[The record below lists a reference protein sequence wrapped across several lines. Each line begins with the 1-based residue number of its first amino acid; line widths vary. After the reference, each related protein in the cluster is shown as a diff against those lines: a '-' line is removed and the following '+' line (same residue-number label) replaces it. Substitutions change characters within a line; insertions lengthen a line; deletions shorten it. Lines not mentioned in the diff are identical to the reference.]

1 MREGVMAEILTATVP
16 GQFEVRRLL
25 LDLDRQLIEIVIR
38 ENGGSGHRL
47 FTYEGSTA
55 VTLILALNKANLS
68 ITSLQR
74 RILERLVADGK
85 LTGTVSG
92 TPD

>member
-1 MREGVMAEILTATVP
+1 MREGAMAEILTATVP